1 MKWKKE
7 NLDDSCQ
14 SKGKRFHSDDEAEP
28 ERKKDKK
35 RKNEQKDPSQV
46 S

>member
-1 MKWKKE
+1 MWEKE
-7 NLDDSCQ
+7 NLDDVSQ

-28 ERKKDKK
+28 KGLKDKK
-35 RKNEQKDPSQV
+35 RKNEQKDTSQV